1 MKPLFYFSST
11 LLLFSLEATLAI
23 LIEDVSTV
31 FDFLA
36 AIAVTCLGFA
46 FPAAFF
52 IYAEKKYPNQKMMKS
67 NWLHRYMAYLHVFL
81 AIFVFGLSM
90 TSNIISLF
98 FS

>member
-1 MKPLFYFSST
+1 MKPLYYYSST
-11 LLLFSLEATLAI
+11 ILLFILEATLAI

-52 IYAEKKYPNQKMMKS
+52 IYAEKKYPNQKLMQS
-67 NWLHRYMAYLHVFL
+67 NWFHRYMAYLHVFL
-81 AIFVFGLSM
+81 AIFVFTLSM
-90 TSNIISLF
+90 TSNVISLF

>member
-1 MKPLFYFSST
+1 VIEEIKEEEEGGKTYSDMKPLYYFTST
-11 LLLFSLEATLAI
+11 LLLFILEATLAI

-52 IYAEKKYPNQKMMKS
+52 IYAEKKYPN
-67 NWLHRYMAYLHVFL
+67 H
-81 AIFVFGLSM
+81 
-90 TSNIISLF
+90 
-98 FS
+98 